1 MNRYYIDKIIHPYTD
16 HVNNL
21 HGKSGAPCGTCR
33 RYRMGA
39 ACMLRTGRGKIR
51 MSTKYNDTANYRLK
65 KTSMNSSHQL

>member
-1 MNRYYIDKIIHPYTD
+1 MIRYTIDKIIHPYTD

-21 HGKSGAPCGTCR
+21 HGKTGAPCGTCR
-33 RYRMGA
+33 TGTSGA

-65 KTSMNSSHQL
+65 KRSMNSSHQL